1 MTLVYLFAAAALA
14 GAVAGAVPLGLRAL
28 SAEDRRAVVT
38 VVLVTAWP
46 LSWTFL
52 FGPLL
57 VGTPASPL
65 FPLAWYAPAAAMALL
80 STAAAG
86 NDRGVRIDL
95 PTLLVFATSVLALIA
110 AVAAPKD
117 GSDLLRWGMGFLL
130 VLPALLK
137 GRVTVAAVAVGCRLA
152 LVLTAV
158 AVLVAVLV
166 EPTVVEACR
175 ADKCGAAGLVLTS
188 PFAGNG
194 NVLGLSVALLLPF
207 ALAGAPARPGGQ
219 VRQGGLADLGRSVA
233 LTGCV
238 VALGEL
244 AGSRTA
250 FIGVGI
256 VVAVHLALRLCS
268 PRLRPSILGV
278 GLFAGLAVSLAPAVL
293 VFGDEAFSFRGELWN
308 QARSMIAESPL
319 LGSGPTAWEK
329 FGRTAV
335 YDANYSPHNGW
346 LDMLVSVGACGTVIV
361 VAAVIL
367 KLWLATP
374 DEREDLVVYV
384 CGLLGTSTLE
394 ALFVPY
400 FLGITPFAAILLLLV
415 GPGGRTRG
423 SPPDARAES
432 TPAESPPEAAPPRAP
447 APVPASEL
455 RQIGTP

>member
-14 GAVAGAVPLGLRAL
+14 GAVAGSVPLGLRAL
-28 SAEDRRAVVT
+28 TAEDRRAVAT

-52 FGPLL
+52 FGPVL

-95 PTLLVFATSVLALIA
+95 PTLLVFATSVMALIA

-117 GSDLLRWGMGFLL
+117 GSDLLRWGLGFLL

-137 GRVTVAAVAVGCRLA
+137 GRVTVAAVAVGCRFA
-152 LVLTAV
+152 LVLTAL

-166 EPTVVEACR
+166 EPAVVEACR

-207 ALAGAPARPGGQ
+207 ALAGPPVRPGGQ
-219 VRQGGLADLGRSVA
+219 APRSGRLADLGRSVA

-346 LDMLVSVGACGTVIV
+346 LDMLVSVGVCGTVIV

-423 SPPDARAES
+423 SPPDVRTES
-432 TPAESPPEAAPPRAP
+432 SPVTAPPDSSS
-447 APVPASEL
+447 VPASEL